1 MAQFTG
7 CRTKPICTK
16 LQRVKVKNA
25 KIVRTSRAQIFQVGK
40 SAHRNAEKDARI
52 SYRDLSQNQSCENV
66 VPHYG
71 QLNPHPSLWQILFD
85 NQDASQN
92 DADDLIIRTED
103 EDDGHLLIQD
113 LVEEQQPVQNVH
125 QQNDSEEIFNRRDFD
140 SNDDQ
145 VQKSMTSAY
154 AKIRCSR

>member
-1 MAQFTG
+1 MLMAQIMDDDAIKQIAV
-7 CRTKPICTK
+7 CRMCLRSKDLPAAA
-16 LQRVKVKNA
+16 QNRFAQNSSNA
-25 KIVRTSRAQIFQVGK
+25 KIVRTSRAHIFQV
-40 SAHRNAEKDARI
+40 
-52 SYRDLSQNQSCENV
+52 
-66 VPHYG
+66 
-71 QLNPHPSLWQILFD
+71 
-85 NQDASQN
+85 
-92 DADDLIIRTED
+92 DDLIIRTED
-103 EDDGHLLIQD
+103 EGDGHLLTQD